1 MDNWVIFFNS
11 NYPSLVGNAEIVVA
25 ETAQAEEVC
34 EATVDSG
41 ESESKADEALKAVV
55 NLDEG
60 QFVRQK
66 LDELVASVSGSDAHD
81 SQMQVS
87 VKFEAVDRDLSDP
100 LAAEMPELNW
110 SQVKKEEV
118 TESGV
123 ADAAEAGMDLEG
135 LQIKVEPKQDER
147 VEQETSEAVSVLLDL
162 AIEKNLFAS
171 GVGAPASVSP
181 GRKRLE
187 HLVEDSMDASAAEV
201 EAGASSDTCTAS
213 FEACLLK
220 AAVTEHQTVEDE
232 LPLKQEAISTLE
244 LNVRIVF
251 LFFQKFL

>member
-1 MDNWVIFFNS
+1 LNFFFNS

-34 EATVDSG
+34 EAAVDSG

-232 LPLKQEAISTLE
+232 LPLKQEPISTLE

>member
-1 MDNWVIFFNS
+1 MNFFFNS

-34 EATVDSG
+34 EAAVDSG

-55 NLDEG
+55 NLDDMSG

-100 LAAEMPELNW
+100 LAAEMPELNG

-135 LQIKVEPKQDER
+135 LQIKVEPKQDDR

-232 LPLKQEAISTLE
+232 LPLKQEPISTLE